1 MGGEIRHGE
10 AASGG
15 YFTALA
21 AMLFFVRAQRQI
33 TVVLE
38 QHTALYF
45 SLKLRRRIDG
55 RISVLDARLTVH
67 YAVHVDPAVGDS
79 VHDCY
84 ADCRSLATFT
94 VFPTTRPLARHGLCD
109 VIVFDA

>member
-1 MGGEIRHGE
+1 MGREIRHGE

-21 AMLFFVRAQRQI
+21 AVLFCVRAQRQI

-38 QHTALYF
+38 QHTVLYF
-45 SLKLRRRIDG
+45 LLKLRRWNDG

-67 YAVHVDPAVGDS
+67 YAVHVDPAVGGS

-84 ADCRSLATFT
+84 VDCRSLATFT
-94 VFPTTRPLARHGLCD
+94 VFPTTRPLASHSLCD